1 MTVPSSA
8 ARWLG
13 RTQPERFE
21 MMTRWSIYFVFA
33 LPPFLALTL
42 ITGGTPYTNDWVL
55 AYPGAVAVQA
65 ILAARVFVPAM
76 RVYNNRA
83 VWPVGRMWWLAAATL
98 VCGAIALQVYPG
110 RTEALGVG
118 LLIPL
123 AIAVMAIS
131 PIPARV
137 RTLLALAIGTGV
149 IAALVQLAIGTAPVR
164 VVPTLII
171 ATFSITAVAASCRM
185 SGWMMAVVWQLDEAR
200 AVAGRL
206 AVAEERLRFSRDLHD
221 VFGRT
226 LSTVAV
232 KSELAAA
239 LAERGDPR
247 GSAEMLEVRQLAHDA
262 LREVRGVIQGYRSAD
277 LDTEIAGARALLRSA
292 GVECRVAGEGL
303 TLPEGSAEAVAW
315 VVREAVTNVVR
326 HAAATRCDI
335 DIRVQA
341 DRCLVRIENDG
352 APAIADPIGSGNGLR
367 GLRERLSARGG
378 TFGVVARDGV
388 FTVTAEVPL
397 GLRKDEA
404 P

>member
-8 ARWLG
+8 ARWIG

-21 MMTRWSIYFVFA
+21 LMTRWSIYFIFA
-33 LPPFLALTL
+33 LPPFLALSM
-42 ITGGTPYTNDWVL
+42 ISGDTPYANDWVL
-55 AYPGAVAVQA
+55 LYPGVTAVQA

-76 RVYNNRA
+76 RVYSSRGA
-83 VWPVGRMWWLAAATL
+83 WPVRRMWWLGAATL
-98 VCGAIALQVYPG
+98 VSTVVALQVYPG
-110 RTEALGVG
+110 RTDVLGIG

-123 AIAVMAIS
+123 AAAVMAIS
-131 PIPARV
+131 PIPARI

-149 IAALVQLAIGTAPVR
+149 AAALVQLAIGTAPLK
-164 VVPTLII
+164 VVPTLVI
-171 ATFSITAVAASCRM
+171 ATFSITAAAASCRM

-200 AVAGRL
+200 VVAGRL

-247 GSAEMLEVRQLAHDA
+247 GPAEMLEVRQLAHDA

-303 TLPEGSAEAVAW
+303 TLPEATAEAVAW

-326 HAAATRCDI
+326 HAAATRCEI
-335 DIRVQA
+335 DIRLA
-341 DRCLVRIENDG
+341 GEWCLVRITNDG
-352 APAIADPIGSGNGLR
+352 ATAIADPIGSGNGLR
-367 GLRERLSARGG
+367 GLRERLTARGG
-378 TFGVVARDGV
+378 TFGVESVDGQ
-388 FTVTAEVPL
+388 FTVSAEVPL
-397 GLRKDEA
+397 ELRQDDVS
-404 P
+404 